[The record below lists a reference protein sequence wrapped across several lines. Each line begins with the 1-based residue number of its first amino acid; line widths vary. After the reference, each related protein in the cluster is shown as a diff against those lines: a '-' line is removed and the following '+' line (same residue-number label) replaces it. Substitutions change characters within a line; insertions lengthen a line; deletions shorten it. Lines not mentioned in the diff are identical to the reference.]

1 VELLVSS
8 DGRRLFAYTAVKV
21 LVNGGTFFYDEGVPF
36 YNKNRCL
43 LPPHDPKITAID
55 TSSNEVVANYDWFDS
70 FTADSGK
77 NVTFANQLLAAD
89 HQGKLVIWSETF
101 WRKELSE
108 KLVVFSGGS
117 SKPVFMADTLGYV
130 AAAMFSQD
138 EKLLFVAIRGDKKT
152 DGSLAV
158 LNLEK
163 GTIVNH
169 ALTDHPTRLFRL
181 GSKREPWILGN
192 EEMQAL
198 SETGVPTGRRI
209 PLNKPVKSGE
219 SGETGVSAFLDG
231 FPGETISLG
240 DDCAAIQIVN
250 KRGGSRHKVALIDL
264 KKLQVD
270 AIVRTMSAGEVNGIR
285 IGRFAAA
292 YALSMATAGTIIFTP
307 DFIRNESLAARPD
320 GQLLFAL
327 DLEEH
332 AITVVDVRTDSVVK
346 RIPVNNTVVKLQVST
361 DGMHLI
367 CFGKKTQQI
376 NLKTNNLED

>member
-1 VELLVSS
+1 MNCRRLLFHATVAALFLSRLAFSQVNGVEVSGGKTAQVFGGKSPLVQVADPEGKILASIPIGENPGTFVYSESANTLYVVHNEKKGEHFISAVNLTANRVQIEIPVGAGEIVELLVSS

-21 LVNGGTFFYDEGVPF
+21 LVNGGTFFYDEGVSF

-169 ALTDHPTRLFRL
+169 ALTDNPPGFSASGRNGSLGYWATKRCRLCL
-181 GSKREPWILGN
+181 KREY
-192 EEMQAL
+192 
-198 SETGVPTGRRI
+198 RRA
-209 PLNKPVKSGE
+209 G
-219 SGETGVSAFLDG
+219 AFL
-231 FPGETISLG
+231 
-240 DDCAAIQIVN
+240 
-250 KRGGSRHKVALIDL
+250 
-264 KKLQVD
+264 
-270 AIVRTMSAGEVNGIR
+270 
-285 IGRFAAA
+285 
-292 YALSMATAGTIIFTP
+292 
-307 DFIRNESLAARPD
+307 
-320 GQLLFAL
+320 
-327 DLEEH
+327 
-332 AITVVDVRTDSVVK
+332 
-346 RIPVNNTVVKLQVST
+346 ST
-361 DGMHLI
+361 
-367 CFGKKTQQI
+367 
-376 NLKTNNLED
+376 NR